1 MNNHTS
7 MNWMPAGAFL
17 LGAVTGG
24 IAAILLAPY
33 AGEETRNRLKEG
45 FANGKSSAKRKSQ
58 ELASNLVDQG
68 EHLMDAGKKKIAEEV
83 KRIDSALEAG
93 KSAYR
98 QTMMGQ
104 A

>member
-1 MNNHTS
+1 MNNQS
-7 MNWMPAGAFL
+7 GNWMPAGAFL
-17 LGAVTGG
+17 LGAVAGG
-24 IAAILLAPY
+24 VAAILLAPY
-33 AGEETRNRLKEG
+33 AGEETRSRLKSG
-45 FANGKSSAKRKSQ
+45 FANGKSAAKRKSQ
-58 ELASNLVDQG
+58 ELASTLTERS

>member
-1 MNNHTS
+1 MNRE
-7 MNWMPAGAFL
+7 MNWVPACAFLAGAV
-17 LGAVTGG
+17 AGG
-24 IAAILLAPY
+24 VAAILFAPY
-33 AGEETRNRLKEG
+33 AGQETRSRLKSG
-45 FANGKSSAKRKSQ
+45 FESGKSAAKRKSQ
-58 ELASNLVDQG
+58 ELASTIAEQS
-68 EHLMDAGKKKIAEEV
+68 EHLMETGKKKIADEV